1 MYRDPIWPDVLVA
14 LTALVGLVSALYVA
28 WAVM

>member
-1 MYRDPIWPDVLVA
+1 MYRDPIWPDVLMA
-14 LTALVGLVSALYVA
+14 LTALVGLAAALYVA

>member
-1 MYRDPIWPDVLVA
+1 MYRDPIWPDVLMA
-14 LTALVGLVSALYVA
+14 LTALVGLVAALYVT

>member
-14 LTALVGLVSALYVA
+14 LTVLVGFAAALYVA